1 MSTCRNAFRQ
11 FRQDKKTLFDVR
23 HLPTRADEML
33 CVEETLTGM
42 KVETG
47 SNAPDRVHQES
58 VLLRKQT
65 PTSNIVYFQ
74 LKDHYEFIT

>member
-1 MSTCRNAFRQ
+1 MCLEVF
-11 FRQDKKTLFDVR
+11 LG
-23 HLPTRADEML
+23 HLHYLPTRADEML